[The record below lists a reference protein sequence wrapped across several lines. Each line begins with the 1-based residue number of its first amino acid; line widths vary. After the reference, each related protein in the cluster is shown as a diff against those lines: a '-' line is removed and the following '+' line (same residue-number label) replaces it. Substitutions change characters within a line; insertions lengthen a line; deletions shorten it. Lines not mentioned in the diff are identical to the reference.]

1 MKLTS
6 IASAATLAV
15 TFSAAFAPPSAR
27 AALITLNFD
36 GAVDTDI
43 TTDYA
48 GLTITKIGS
57 GGMGPVRT
65 WLASDVADPIL
76 NVTAQ
81 SGTNIL
87 GLQNSA
93 GVSASQNTA
102 IKIVFATAVSAV
114 SISAKFLQLN
124 SNAFRSSGLPFMAAY
139 SGDLAIPANFLASD
153 VWNIA
158 GDPCLT
164 NNICQSG
171 WDDLSI
177 STGALSIKSVV
188 LGGNAANLNEAVLLA
203 LFDTLRYETSVGG
216 GGGTI
221 PEPTSAALAALAL
234 TGLALTRRRR
244 AGKPVS
250 GPTAWATPNP

>member
-1 MKLTS
+1 MKLTTLA
-6 IASAATLAV
+6 IAAALGATLG
-15 TFSAAFAPPSAR
+15 TTSAQ
-27 AALITLNFD
+27 AALISLNFD
-36 GAVDTDI
+36 GAVDSDI

-57 GGMGPVRT
+57 GGTGPVRT

-76 NVTAQ
+76 IINAH
-81 SGTNIL
+81 SGNNIL

-93 GVSASQNTA
+93 AVSASQNTA
-102 IKIVFATAVSAV
+102 IKIVFDTAVSAV

-124 SNAFRSSGLPFMAAY
+124 SNAFSSSGLPFMAAY

-177 STGALSIKSVV
+177 SMGPLSIKSIV
-188 LGGNAANLNEAVLLA
+188 LGGNAANLNDAIFLA
-203 LFDTLRYETSVGG
+203 LFDSLRYETGVGGGG

-221 PEPTSAALAALAL
+221 PEPTSAALTALAL
-234 TGLALTRRRR
+234 GGLALTRRRR
-244 AGKPVS
+244 APKAVA
-250 GPTAWATPNP
+250 GPTAWAAPSP

>member
-6 IASAATLAV
+6 IAMAATLAA
-15 TFSAAFAPPSAR
+15 TTAQAS
-27 AALITLNFD
+27 LISLNFD
-36 GAVDTDI
+36 GAVDSDI

-57 GGMGPVRT
+57 GGTGPVRT
-65 WLASDVADPIL
+65 WLASDVAAPIL
-76 NVTAQ
+76 NVTAH
-81 SGTNIL
+81 SGNNIL

-93 GVSASQNTA
+93 AVSASQNTA
-102 IKIVFATAVSAV
+102 IKIVFDTAVSAV

-124 SNAFRSSGLPFMAAY
+124 SNAFSSSGLPFMAAY

-153 VWNIA
+153 VWSIA

-177 STGALSIKSVV
+177 STGTPTIKSIV
-188 LGGNAANLNEAVLLA
+188 LGGNAANFNDAIFLA
-203 LFDTLRYETSVGG
+203 LFDSLRYETSVGG
-216 GGGTI
+216 GGGEL
-221 PEPTSAALAALAL
+221 PEPTSAALTALAL

-244 AGKPVS
+244 VPKAVA
-250 GPTAWATPNP
+250 GPTAWATPSP

>member
-1 MKLTS
+1 MKLTT
-6 IASAATLAV
+6 IASAAALC
-15 TFSAAFAPPSAR
+15 AALGTPAAQ

-36 GAVDTDI
+36 GAVDSDI

-57 GGMGPVRT
+57 GGTGPVRT
-65 WLASDVADPIL
+65 WLASDVADPFLIV
-76 NVTAQ
+76 NAQ
-81 SGTNIL
+81 SGNNII

-102 IKIVFATAVSAV
+102 IKIVFDTAVSAV
-114 SISAKFLQLN
+114 KISAKFLQLN
-124 SNAFRSSGLPFMAAY
+124 SNAFSSSGLPFIAAY

-158 GDPCLT
+158 GDPCLS

-177 STGALSIKSVV
+177 SMGALSIKSIV
-188 LGGNAANLNEAVLLA
+188 LGGNAANLNDAIFLA
-203 LFDTLRYETSVGG
+203 LFDSLQYETSVGG
-216 GGGTI
+216 GGGGGGTV
-221 PEPTSAALAALAL
+221 PEPTSAALTALAL
-234 TGLALTRRRR
+234 GGLALTRRRR
-244 AGKPVS
+244 APKAVAG
-250 GPTAWATPNP
+250 TMAWAAPSP